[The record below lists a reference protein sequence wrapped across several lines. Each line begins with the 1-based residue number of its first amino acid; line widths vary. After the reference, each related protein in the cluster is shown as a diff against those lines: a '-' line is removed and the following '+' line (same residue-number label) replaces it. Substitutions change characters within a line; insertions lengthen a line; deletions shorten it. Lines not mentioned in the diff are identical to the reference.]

1 MNHKNRLSGVLLPIL
16 FLSASLGACDN
27 RQEQAQSA
35 YAQYQAAMV
44 AGDLRGARKALAAL
58 VAADDSNA
66 QYWIEL
72 GKVSMQLSD
81 YGAAYDAFQRA
92 HELNRGNVEVLG
104 IMTQL
109 ALRSGNLDIAE
120 DNARQLELVAPTNPA
135 VPLTKGYVALRRSD
149 LEEAER
155 QVAALTAVA
164 PYESSGKILQARI
177 YMARNQPDQ
186 AVALLRKQ
194 VAEQPSDSASLL
206 VLASIYE
213 LREQWSD
220 TAAALR
226 AYLSWQPKEAQA
238 RIRLVNAELR
248 SGQTEAAA
256 NVTLKGVESD
266 DIDALLAPW
275 VMLGAQEKIADRLFA
290 WAQTADFGRRI
301 ATARFLT
308 TTSQPARVLALTE
321 KDAQLPVRPNNVV
334 VNALYGAALTR
345 SGRTQDGLA
354 RLDAVLA
361 VDETNREA
369 LQARALVRSQAG
381 AHKQAIEDAQKLVSA
396 DRSSAP
402 GRLLLA
408 RIYAA
413 AGDAEGAK
421 RTLWEA
427 FHDIGEDRT
436 IFDALRIAVARSDGA
451 QAAQRLSQE
460 YYDKRNQKLTRSFA

>member
-1 MNHKNRLSGVLLPIL
+1 
-16 FLSASLGACDN
+16 
-27 RQEQAQSA
+27 
-35 YAQYQAAMV
+35 
-44 AGDLRGARKALAAL
+44 
-58 VAADDSNA
+58 
-66 QYWIEL
+66 
-72 GKVSMQLSD
+72 MQLSD
-81 YGAAYDAFQRA
+81 YGAAYQAFQRA
-92 HELNRGNVEVLG
+92 HELNRGNAEVLG

-109 ALRSGNLDIAE
+109 ALRSGNLDLAE

-149 LEEAER
+149 LDEAER
-155 QVAALTAVA
+155 QVAALTAIA

-177 YMARNQPDQ
+177 FMARNQPDQ
-186 AVALLRKQ
+186 AVNLLRKQ
-194 VAEQPSDSASLL
+194 IAEQPSDSATLL
-206 VLASIYE
+206 VLSSIYE
-213 LREQWSD
+213 LREQWRE
-220 TAAALR
+220 TAATLR
-226 AYLSWQPKEAQA
+226 AYMSWQPKDAQA

-248 SGQTEAAA
+248 SGQTEGAAEI
-256 NVTLKGVESD
+256 TLKGVENE
-266 DIDALLAPW
+266 DIDLLLAPW
-275 VMLGAQEKIADRLFA
+275 VMLGAQDGIADRLFA

-301 ATARFLT
+301 AIARFLT

-321 KDAQLPVRPNNVV
+321 KDAQLPVRPSSVV
-334 VNALYGAALTR
+334 VNGLYGAALAQ
-345 SGRTQDGLA
+345 SGRTREGLA

-369 LQARALVRSQAG
+369 LRARALVRSQAG

-402 GRLLLA
+402 ARLLLA

-413 AGDAEGAK
+413 SGDADAAK

-460 YYDKRNQKLTRSFA
+460 YYDKRNQTLTRSFA